1 MKPGR
6 EIHSHNHAD
15 NALPASNKPRYAMW
29 LWLVCQLALCI
40 LLVTQIFNGLRPNND
55 FLALLPKDEQRPWV
69 QQTIEA
75 AAGSLEQ
82 RMVFVIKANSKAQA
96 LDAAKS
102 WQQTLTGLEHVELVT
117 PEQSQR
123 AYYQGLFPY
132 RGQLLDADAK
142 NWLEQQ
148 QADKLT
154 TRVLTQL
161 YNPFAGVTAGE
172 LEQDPWLLFR
182 HYMQQGFAD
191 NQFELVDNLLYLNQ
205 TAANDNAEQLAHYT
219 LIQAKLNVGAY
230 TQAAQQ
236 TINAINAQAEQQQ
249 AARNIDIWRQ
259 GVAFY
264 VVEAASS
271 AKSEVSIIGGGSLL
285 GVILLI
291 LLVFKSV
298 RPLLLCLTSISIGVI
313 SAAGITVLLF
323 GEIHSFTL
331 VIGASLI
338 GVSVDYAFH
347 YLSYRACNSNHW
359 HSVKAAAHLRPVL
372 LLGLISSVLAYSA
385 LLWANFPGLNQVAVF
400 SSAGLIASLITVLVL
415 YPQLSQAS
423 AKHKPIKL
431 ANGLLHLVQGY
442 QQSKVA
448 WAVIALMTL
457 GSVVGISKL
466 NFDDD
471 IRLLQSA
478 PQWLKQQELQI
489 AKLTGVSQSQQWLV
503 LNGESQAQLRQAEQT
518 LAPKLN
524 ELKQQGVI
532 SDFSGVYQLLP
543 SETELKHNQQL
554 ISKLYREQASALTAK
569 IGLRPNAY
577 APYQALDWHALAEL
591 APHTPYLWGKLESGR
606 AYSIITLSGVT
617 DVAPLVK
624 LTELAN
630 SDTITTSLNNS
641 GLSNSGSQLDIAYVS
656 RADEISALLGD
667 YREFTLYMLA
677 IAYGLVLLLLTMRY
691 SFKDAICILAAPLLA
706 GIFALAL
713 PGLFSMPANLFNV
726 VALLLIF
733 GIGIDYSLFLRFHLN
748 QAHATLAVLL
758 AGITTLLSFGLM
770 GLSSNHAIA
779 SFGLTIAGGILAS
792 WVLAPVFSQYLHTR
806 HHAVQNSTGD
816 SQ

>member
-1 MKPGR
+1 MKSDR
-6 EIHSHNHAD
+6 QTQSRNHAD
-15 NALPASNKPRYAMW
+15 NAQPASNKPRYAMW
-29 LWLVCQLALCI
+29 LWLVCQLGLCI
-40 LLVTQIFNGLRPNND
+40 LLVTQVINGLRPNND

-82 RMVFVIKANSKAQA
+82 RMVFVIKADSKAQA
-96 LDAAKS
+96 LDAAQN
-102 WQQTLTGLEHVELVT
+102 WQQTLTGLEHVELIT

-123 AYYQGLFPY
+123 TYYQGLFPY

-191 NQFELVDNLLYLNQ
+191 NQFELVDNLLYLSQ
-205 TAANDNAEQLAHYT
+205 TADNDNAEQQAHYT

-230 TQAAQQ
+230 SQAAQQ
-236 TINAINAQAEQQQ
+236 TIDAINTHAEQLQSKHLQ
-249 AARNIDIWRQ
+249 AGQSIDIWRQ

-298 RPLLLCLTSISIGVI
+298 RPLLMCLTSISIGVI

-347 YLSYRACNSNHW
+347 YLSCRACSSHW

-400 SSAGLIASLITVLVL
+400 SSAGLIASLITVLIL

-431 ANGLLHLVQGY
+431 ANGLLNLVQGY

-448 WAVIALMTL
+448 WAVITLMTL

-478 PQWLKQQELQI
+478 PQWLKQQEQQI
-489 AKLTGVSQSQQWLV
+489 AELTGVSQSQQWLV

-524 ELKQQGVI
+524 ALKQQGII

-543 SETELKHNQQL
+543 GEAELKHNHQL
-554 ISKLYREQASALTAK
+554 IDKLYREQASALTAQ
-569 IGLRPNAY
+569 IGLQPNAY

-591 APHTPYLWGKLESGR
+591 APHTPYLWGELANGR
-606 AYSIITLSGVT
+606 AYSVITLSGVT

-624 LTELAN
+624 LTTLAN
-630 SDTITTSLNNS
+630 KASLANRDS
-641 GLSNSGSQLDIAYVS
+641 IRSGSALTLAYVS

-667 YREFTLYMLA
+667 YRKFTLYMLA

-691 SFKDAICILAAPLLA
+691 SFKDAICVLAAPLLA

-806 HHAVQNSTGD
+806 HQAVQNRIGGN
-816 SQ
+816 Q